1 MQNIWNQIQ
10 TFFSD
15 MYSYVR
21 AHVSIELM
29 VYIGIAVLV
38 LIIVYVANRL
48 VKKRKAKKRLAD
60 LETEINDIRS
70 NSLQYKFNKATAFAK
85 VNDDITDRVKNLT
98 PKYDICLKSIESC
111 EDIYDKAEE
120 FINRHRYKKS
130 MKTMDE
136 LEGVIDDTRDRIR
149 IVNSS
154 LDRILARET
163 EVREK
168 SNAAKE
174 RFRNLK
180 NIYSQN
186 RAAYYTGA
194 SYVDDQIE
202 DIENAF
208 NTFEEWMFAS
218 EFNKAKE
225 EIDKISAKTN
235 ELSAIVSDYPDLYSK
250 AKLLLPQALN
260 DVEIQVQDIE
270 EKNIDIS
277 YLEADE
283 KMDAIRNA
291 IEDAIIKLDNGNM
304 RKAESSL
311 NTISDQ
317 ILVLQDDISQEK
329 RAFDEIHG
337 DLESNFAAI
346 DEIEVELEEIV
357 NLYANIRDRFGL
369 EDWTR
374 RFENAKEQM
383 DILKQQRAQIQEQLS
398 KEDTLQVDVVHNYR
412 RFADRTVSF
421 GKQVKDMKRMLVGA
435 SSDENRARKQ
445 VIKLQLILNEVRL
458 NTINKQLPSIS
469 DQFTQDLAIGED
481 KIARVRRILEHS
493 PLDVQA
499 LNKELQ
505 DAIDFIY
512 KLYNNANNLV
522 GVAVMVENAIVFGNR
537 FRSTY
542 PQLDSD
548 LTRAE
553 VCYQNGEYTRALKI
567 AIQAIEN
574 LHPGIYEKL
583 VSEKNPAVM
592 NLAG

>member
-1 MQNIWNQIQ
+1 MENIWNEVQA
-10 TFFSD
+10 FFINAYD
-15 MYSYVR
+15 YVSK
-21 AHVSIELM
+21 HFSIELLT
-29 VYIGIAVLV
+29 YLGIAVIVLLLV
-38 LIIVYVANRL
+38 WIANRL
-48 VKKRKAKKRLAD
+48 VKRNKARKRLAD
-60 LETEINDIRS
+60 LETEINDIRN
-70 NSLQYKFNKATAFAK
+70 NSLQYKFNKATAFAR
-85 VNDDITDRVKNLT
+85 VNDDIIDRVKNLT

-111 EDIYDKAEE
+111 EDIYEKADE
-120 FINRHRYKKS
+120 FINKHRYKKA

-149 IVNSS
+149 IVNQS
-154 LDRILARET
+154 LDRILAKET

-174 RFRNLK
+174 RFRNLR
-180 NIYSQN
+180 NIYTQN
-186 RAAYYTGA
+186 RPAYYTGA
-194 SYVDDQIE
+194 GYVDDQIE
-202 DIENAF
+202 DIEEAF
-208 NTFEEWMFAS
+208 NSFEEWMFAS
-218 EFNKAKE
+218 EFNKAKD
-225 EIDKISAKTN
+225 EIDKISARTN
-235 ELSAIVSDYPDLYSK
+235 ELSAIVRDYPDLYSK

-260 DVEIQVQDIE
+260 DVEMQVQEIE

-291 IEDAIIKLDNGNM
+291 IEDAIIKLDNGNV
-304 RKAESSL
+304 RKAESAL

-317 ILVLQDDISQEK
+317 ILVLQDDIAQEK
-329 RAFDEIHG
+329 KAFDEIHG
-337 DLESNFAAI
+337 DLETNFAAI
-346 DEIEVELEEIV
+346 DEIDSELKEIV
-357 NLYANIRDRFGL
+357 TLYANIKDRFGL
-369 EDWTR
+369 EDWTK
-374 RFENAKEQM
+374 RFEAAREQM
-383 DILKQQRAQIQEQLS
+383 ELLKNQRSQIQEQLA
-398 KEDTLQVDVVHNYR
+398 KEDTLQVDVVHSYI
-412 RFADRTVSF
+412 RFAEKTVNF
-421 GKQVKDMKRMLVGA
+421 GKSVKEMKRMLVGA

-469 DQFTQDLAIGED
+469 DQFAEDLQVGEE
-481 KIARVRRILEHS
+481 KIARVRKILEHS

-499 LNKELQ
+499 LNRELQ
-505 DAIDFIY
+505 DSIDFVY

-542 PQLDSD
+542 PSLDSD

-583 VSEKNPAVM
+583 IAEKNPAVM
-592 NLAG
+592 NLV

>member
-1 MQNIWNQIQ
+1 MENIWNEVQA
-10 TFFSD
+10 FFINAYD
-15 MYSYVR
+15 YVSK
-21 AHVSIELM
+21 HFSIELLT
-29 VYIGIAVLV
+29 YLGIAVIVLLLV
-38 LIIVYVANRL
+38 WIANRL
-48 VKKRKAKKRLAD
+48 VKRNKARKRLAD
-60 LETEINDIRS
+60 LETDINDIRN
-70 NSLQYKFNKATAFAK
+70 NSLQYKFNKATAFAR
-85 VNDDITDRVKNLT
+85 VNDDIIDRVKNLT

-111 EDIYDKAEE
+111 EDIYEKADE
-120 FINRHRYKKS
+120 FINKHRYKKA

-149 IVNSS
+149 IVNQS
-154 LDRILARET
+154 LDRILAKET

-174 RFRNLK
+174 RFRNLR
-180 NIYSQN
+180 NIYTQN
-186 RAAYYTGA
+186 RPAYYTGA
-194 SYVDDQIE
+194 GYVDDQIE
-202 DIENAF
+202 DIEEAF
-208 NTFEEWMFAS
+208 NSFEEWMFAS
-218 EFNKAKE
+218 EFNKAKD
-225 EIDKISAKTN
+225 EIDKISARTN
-235 ELSAIVSDYPDLYSK
+235 ELSAIVRDYPDLYSK

-260 DVEIQVQDIE
+260 DVEIQVQEIE

-291 IEDAIIKLDNGNM
+291 IEDAIIKLDNGNV
-304 RKAESSL
+304 RKAESAL

-317 ILVLQDDISQEK
+317 ILVLQDDIAQEK
-329 RAFDEIHG
+329 KAFDEIHG
-337 DLESNFAAI
+337 DLETNFAAI
-346 DEIEVELEEIV
+346 DEIDSELKEIV
-357 NLYANIRDRFGL
+357 TLYANIKDRFGL
-369 EDWTR
+369 EDWTK
-374 RFENAKEQM
+374 RFEAAREQM
-383 DILKQQRAQIQEQLS
+383 ELLKNQRSQIQEQLA
-398 KEDTLQVDVVHNYR
+398 KEDTLQVDVVHSYR
-412 RFADRTVSF
+412 RFAEKTVNF
-421 GKQVKDMKRMLVGA
+421 GKSVKEMKRMLVGA

-469 DQFTQDLAIGED
+469 DQFAEDLQVGEE
-481 KIARVRRILEHS
+481 KIARVRKILEHS

-499 LNKELQ
+499 LNRELQ
-505 DAIDFIY
+505 DSIDFVY

-542 PQLDSD
+542 PSLDSD

-583 VSEKNPAVM
+583 IAEKNPAVM
-592 NLAG
+592 NLV

>member
-1 MQNIWNQIQ
+1 MENIWNEVQA
-10 TFFSD
+10 FFINAYD
-15 MYSYVR
+15 YVSK
-21 AHVSIELM
+21 HFSIELLT
-29 VYIGIAVLV
+29 YLGIAVIVLLLV
-38 LIIVYVANRL
+38 WIANRL
-48 VKKRKAKKRLAD
+48 VKRNKARKRLAD
-60 LETEINDIRS
+60 LETEINDIRN
-70 NSLQYKFNKATAFAK
+70 NSLQYKFNKATAFAR
-85 VNDDITDRVKNLT
+85 VNDDIIDRVKNLT

-111 EDIYDKAEE
+111 EDIYEKADE
-120 FINRHRYKKS
+120 FINKHRYKKA

-149 IVNSS
+149 IVNQS
-154 LDRILARET
+154 LDRILAKET

-174 RFRNLK
+174 RFRNLR
-180 NIYSQN
+180 NIYTQN
-186 RAAYYTGA
+186 RPAYYTGA
-194 SYVDDQIE
+194 GYVDDQIE
-202 DIENAF
+202 DIEEAF
-208 NTFEEWMFAS
+208 NSFEEWMFAS
-218 EFNKAKE
+218 EFNKAKD
-225 EIDKISAKTN
+225 EIDKISARTN
-235 ELSAIVSDYPDLYSK
+235 ELSAIVRDYPDLYSK

-260 DVEIQVQDIE
+260 DVEIQVQEIE

-291 IEDAIIKLDNGNM
+291 IDDAIIKLDNGNV
-304 RKAESSL
+304 RKAESAL

-317 ILVLQDDISQEK
+317 ILVLQDDIAQEK
-329 RAFDEIHG
+329 KAFDEIHG
-337 DLESNFAAI
+337 DLETNFAAI
-346 DEIEVELEEIV
+346 DEIDSELKEIV
-357 NLYANIRDRFGL
+357 TLYANIKDRFGL
-369 EDWTR
+369 EDWTK
-374 RFENAKEQM
+374 RFEAAREQM
-383 DILKQQRAQIQEQLS
+383 ELLKNQRSQIQEQLA
-398 KEDTLQVDVVHNYR
+398 KEDTLQVDVVHSYR
-412 RFADRTVSF
+412 RFAEKTVNF
-421 GKQVKDMKRMLVGA
+421 GKSVKEMKRMLVGA

-469 DQFTQDLAIGED
+469 DQFAEDLQVGEE
-481 KIARVRRILEHS
+481 KIARVRKILEHS

-499 LNKELQ
+499 LNRELQ
-505 DAIDFIY
+505 DSIDFVY

-522 GVAVMVENAIVFGNR
+522 GVAVMGENAIVFGNR

-542 PQLDSD
+542 PSLDSD

-583 VSEKNPAVM
+583 IAEKNPAVM
-592 NLAG
+592 NLV

>member
-1 MQNIWNQIQ
+1 MENIWNEVQA
-10 TFFSD
+10 FFINAYD
-15 MYSYVR
+15 YVSK
-21 AHVSIELM
+21 HFSIELLT
-29 VYIGIAVLV
+29 YLGIAVIVLLLV
-38 LIIVYVANRL
+38 WIANRL
-48 VKKRKAKKRLAD
+48 VKRNKARKRLAD
-60 LETEINDIRS
+60 LETEINDIRN
-70 NSLQYKFNKATAFAK
+70 NSLQYKFNKATAFAR
-85 VNDDITDRVKNLT
+85 VNDDIIDRVKNLT

-111 EDIYDKAEE
+111 EDIYEKADE
-120 FINRHRYKKS
+120 FINKHRYKKA

-149 IVNSS
+149 IVNQS
-154 LDRILARET
+154 LDRILAKET

-174 RFRNLK
+174 RFRNLR
-180 NIYSQN
+180 NIYTQN
-186 RAAYYTGA
+186 RPAYYTGA
-194 SYVDDQIE
+194 GYVDDQIE
-202 DIENAF
+202 DIEEAF
-208 NTFEEWMFAS
+208 NSFEEWMFAS
-218 EFNKAKE
+218 EFNKAKD
-225 EIDKISAKTN
+225 EIDKISARTN
-235 ELSAIVSDYPDLYSK
+235 ELSAIVRDYPDLYSK

-260 DVEIQVQDIE
+260 DVEIQVQEIE

-291 IEDAIIKLDNGNM
+291 IEDAIIKLDNGNV
-304 RKAESSL
+304 RKAESAL

-317 ILVLQDDISQEK
+317 ILVLQDDIAQEK
-329 RAFDEIHG
+329 KAFDEIHG
-337 DLESNFAAI
+337 DLETNFAAI
-346 DEIEVELEEIV
+346 DEIDSELKEIV
-357 NLYANIRDRFGL
+357 TLYANIKDRFGL
-369 EDWTR
+369 EDWTK
-374 RFENAKEQM
+374 RFEAAREQM
-383 DILKQQRAQIQEQLS
+383 ELLKNQRSQIQEQLA
-398 KEDTLQVDVVHNYR
+398 KEDTLQVDVVHSYR
-412 RFADRTVSF
+412 RFAEKTVNF
-421 GKQVKDMKRMLVGA
+421 GKSVKEMKRMLVGA

-469 DQFTQDLAIGED
+469 DQFAEDLQVGEE
-481 KIARVRRILEHS
+481 KIARVRKILEHS

-499 LNKELQ
+499 LNRELQ
-505 DAIDFIY
+505 DSIDFVY

-522 GVAVMVENAIVFGNR
+522 GVAVMGENAIVFGNR

-542 PQLDSD
+542 PSLDSD

-583 VSEKNPAVM
+583 IAEKNPAVM
-592 NLAG
+592 NLV

>member
-1 MQNIWNQIQ
+1 MENIWNEVQA
-10 TFFSD
+10 FFINAYD
-15 MYSYVR
+15 YVSK
-21 AHVSIELM
+21 HFSIELLT
-29 VYIGIAVLV
+29 YLGIAVIVLLLV
-38 LIIVYVANRL
+38 WIANRL
-48 VKKRKAKKRLAD
+48 VKRNKARKRLAD
-60 LETEINDIRS
+60 LETEINDIRN
-70 NSLQYKFNKATAFAK
+70 NSLQYKFSKATAFAR
-85 VNDDITDRVKNLT
+85 VNDDIIDRVKNLT

-111 EDIYDKAEE
+111 EDIYEKADE
-120 FINRHRYKKS
+120 FINKHRYKKA

-149 IVNSS
+149 IVNQS
-154 LDRILARET
+154 LDRILAKET

-174 RFRNLK
+174 RFRNLR
-180 NIYSQN
+180 NIYTQN
-186 RAAYYTGA
+186 RPAYYTGA
-194 SYVDDQIE
+194 GYVDDQIE
-202 DIENAF
+202 DIEEAF
-208 NTFEEWMFAS
+208 NSFEEWMFAS
-218 EFNKAKE
+218 EFNKAKD
-225 EIDKISAKTN
+225 EIDKISARTN
-235 ELSAIVSDYPDLYSK
+235 ELSAIVRDYPDLYSK

-260 DVEIQVQDIE
+260 DVEMQVQEIE

-291 IEDAIIKLDNGNM
+291 IEDAIIKLDNGNV
-304 RKAESSL
+304 RKAESAL

-317 ILVLQDDISQEK
+317 ILVLQDDIAQEK
-329 RAFDEIHG
+329 KAFDEIHG
-337 DLESNFAAI
+337 DLETNFAAI
-346 DEIEVELEEIV
+346 DEIDSELKEIV
-357 NLYANIRDRFGL
+357 TLYANIKDRFGL
-369 EDWTR
+369 EDWTK
-374 RFENAKEQM
+374 RFEAAREQM
-383 DILKQQRAQIQEQLS
+383 ELLKNQRSQIQEQLA
-398 KEDTLQVDVVHNYR
+398 KEDTLQVDVVHSYR
-412 RFADRTVSF
+412 RFAEKTVNF
-421 GKQVKDMKRMLVGA
+421 GKSVKEMKRMLVGA

-469 DQFTQDLAIGED
+469 DQFAEDLQVGEE
-481 KIARVRRILEHS
+481 KIARVRKILEHS

-499 LNKELQ
+499 LNRELQ
-505 DAIDFIY
+505 DSIDFVY

-542 PQLDSD
+542 PSLDSD

-583 VSEKNPAVM
+583 IAEKNPAVM
-592 NLAG
+592 NLV

>member
-1 MQNIWNQIQ
+1 MENIWNEIQ
-10 TFFSD
+10 SFFINAYD
-15 MYSYVR
+15 YVSK
-21 AHVSIELM
+21 HFSIELLT
-29 VYIGIAVLV
+29 YLGIAVVVLV
-38 LIIVYVANRL
+38 IVWIANRL
-48 VKKRKAKKRLAD
+48 VKKNKARKRLAD
-60 LETEINDIRS
+60 LETEINDIRN
-70 NSLQYKFNKATAFAK
+70 NSLQYKFNKASAFAK

-98 PKYDICLKSIESC
+98 PKYEICLRSIESC
-111 EDIYDKAEE
+111 EDIYEKADE
-120 FINRHRYKKS
+120 FIVHHRYKKA

-149 IVNSS
+149 IVNQS
-154 LDRILARET
+154 LDRILAKET

-174 RFRNLK
+174 RFRNVR
-180 NIYSQN
+180 NIYTQN

-208 NTFEEWMFAS
+208 NSFEEWMFAS
-218 EFNKAKE
+218 EFNKAKD
-225 EIDKISAKTN
+225 EIDKISARTN
-235 ELSAIVSDYPDLYSK
+235 ELSAIVRDYPDLYSK

-260 DVEIQVQDIE
+260 DVEIQVQEIE
-270 EKNIDIS
+270 DKNIDIS

-291 IEDAIIKLDNGNM
+291 IEDAIIKLDNGNV
-304 RKAESSL
+304 RKAESAL
-311 NTISDQ
+311 NNISDQ
-317 ILVLQDDISQEK
+317 ILVLQDDIAQEK
-329 RAFDEIHG
+329 KAFDEIHG
-337 DLESNFAAI
+337 DLETNFAAI
-346 DEIEVELEEIV
+346 DEIESELGEIV
-357 NLYANIRDRFGL
+357 TLYANIKDRFGL
-369 EDWTR
+369 EDWTK
-374 RFENAKEQM
+374 RFESAREQM
-383 DILKQQRAQIQEQLS
+383 EMLKNQRKQIQEQLE
-398 KEDTLQVDVVHNYR
+398 KEDTLQVDVVHSYR
-412 RFADRTVSF
+412 RFAEKTVNFS
-421 GKQVKDMKRMLVGA
+421 KQVKEMKRMLVGA

-445 VIKLQLILNEVRL
+445 VTKLQLILNEVRL

-469 DQFTQDLAIGED
+469 DQFAEDLQVGEE
-481 KIARVRRILEHS
+481 KIAKVRKILEHS

-499 LNKELQ
+499 LNRELQ
-505 DAIDFIY
+505 DSIDFVY

-542 PQLDSD
+542 PALDSD

-592 NLAG
+592 NLV

>member
-1 MQNIWNQIQ
+1 MENIWNEVQA
-10 TFFSD
+10 FFINAYD
-15 MYSYVR
+15 YVSK
-21 AHVSIELM
+21 HFSIELLT
-29 VYIGIAVLV
+29 YLGIAVIVLLLV
-38 LIIVYVANRL
+38 WIANRL
-48 VKKRKAKKRLAD
+48 VKRNKARKRLAD
-60 LETEINDIRS
+60 LETEINDIRN
-70 NSLQYKFNKATAFAK
+70 NSLQYKFNKATAFAR
-85 VNDDITDRVKNLT
+85 VNDDIIDRVKNLT

-111 EDIYDKAEE
+111 EDIYEKADE
-120 FINRHRYKKS
+120 FINKHRYKKA

-149 IVNSS
+149 IVNQS
-154 LDRILARET
+154 LDRILAKET

-174 RFRNLK
+174 RFRNLR
-180 NIYSQN
+180 NIYTQN
-186 RAAYYTGA
+186 RPAYYTGA
-194 SYVDDQIE
+194 GYVDDQIE
-202 DIENAF
+202 DIEEAF
-208 NTFEEWMFAS
+208 NSFEEWMFAS
-218 EFNKAKE
+218 EFNKAKD
-225 EIDKISAKTN
+225 EIDKISARTN
-235 ELSAIVSDYPDLYSK
+235 ELSAIVRDYPDLYSK

-260 DVEIQVQDIE
+260 DVEIQVQEIE

-291 IEDAIIKLDNGNM
+291 IEDAIIKLDNGNV
-304 RKAESSL
+304 RKAESAL

-317 ILVLQDDISQEK
+317 ILVLQDDIAQEK
-329 RAFDEIHG
+329 KAFDEIHG
-337 DLESNFAAI
+337 DLETNFAAI
-346 DEIEVELEEIV
+346 DEIDSELKEIV
-357 NLYANIRDRFGL
+357 TLYANIKDRFGL
-369 EDWTR
+369 EDWTK
-374 RFENAKEQM
+374 RFEAAREQM
-383 DILKQQRAQIQEQLS
+383 ELLKNQRSQIQEQLA
-398 KEDTLQVDVVHNYR
+398 KEDTLQVDVVHSYR
-412 RFADRTVSF
+412 RFAEKTVNF
-421 GKQVKDMKRMLVGA
+421 GKSVKEMKRMLVGA

-469 DQFTQDLAIGED
+469 DQFAEDLQVGEE
-481 KIARVRRILEHS
+481 KIARVRKILEHS

-499 LNKELQ
+499 LNRELQ
-505 DAIDFIY
+505 DSIDFVY

-542 PQLDSD
+542 PSLDSD

-583 VSEKNPAVM
+583 IAEKNPAVM
-592 NLAG
+592 NLV

>member
-1 MQNIWNQIQ
+1 MENIWNEVQA
-10 TFFSD
+10 FFINAYD
-15 MYSYVR
+15 YVSK
-21 AHVSIELM
+21 HFSIELLT
-29 VYIGIAVLV
+29 YLGIAVIVLLLV
-38 LIIVYVANRL
+38 WIANRL
-48 VKKRKAKKRLAD
+48 VKRNKARKRLAD
-60 LETEINDIRS
+60 LETEINDIRN
-70 NSLQYKFNKATAFAK
+70 NSLQYKFNKATAFAR
-85 VNDDITDRVKNLT
+85 VNDDIIDRVKNLT

-111 EDIYDKAEE
+111 EDIYEKADE
-120 FINRHRYKKS
+120 FINKHRYKKA

-136 LEGVIDDTRDRIR
+136 LEGVIADTRDRIR
-149 IVNSS
+149 IVNQS
-154 LDRILARET
+154 LDRILAKET

-174 RFRNLK
+174 RFRNLR
-180 NIYSQN
+180 NIYTQN
-186 RAAYYTGA
+186 RPAYYTGA
-194 SYVDDQIE
+194 GYVDDQIE
-202 DIENAF
+202 DIEEAF
-208 NTFEEWMFAS
+208 NSFEEWMFAS
-218 EFNKAKE
+218 EFNKAKD
-225 EIDKISAKTN
+225 EIDKISARTN
-235 ELSAIVSDYPDLYSK
+235 ELSAIVRDYPDLYSK

-260 DVEIQVQDIE
+260 DVEMQVQEIE

-291 IEDAIIKLDNGNM
+291 IEDAIIKLDNGNV
-304 RKAESSL
+304 RKAESAL

-317 ILVLQDDISQEK
+317 ILVLQDDIAQEK
-329 RAFDEIHG
+329 KAFDEIHG
-337 DLESNFAAI
+337 DLETNFAAI
-346 DEIEVELEEIV
+346 DEIDSELKEIV
-357 NLYANIRDRFGL
+357 TLYANIKDRFGL
-369 EDWTR
+369 EDWTK
-374 RFENAKEQM
+374 RFEAAREQM
-383 DILKQQRAQIQEQLS
+383 ELLKNQRSQIQEQLA
-398 KEDTLQVDVVHNYR
+398 KEDTLQVDVVHSYR
-412 RFADRTVSF
+412 RFAEKTVNF
-421 GKQVKDMKRMLVGA
+421 GKSVKEMKRMLVGA

-469 DQFTQDLAIGED
+469 DQFAEDLQVGEE
-481 KIARVRRILEHS
+481 KIARVRKILEHS

-499 LNKELQ
+499 LNRELQ
-505 DAIDFIY
+505 DSIDFVY

-542 PQLDSD
+542 PSLDSD

-583 VSEKNPAVM
+583 IAEKNPAVM
-592 NLAG
+592 NLV

>member
-1 MQNIWNQIQ
+1 MENIWNEVQA
-10 TFFSD
+10 FFINAYD
-15 MYSYVR
+15 YVSK
-21 AHVSIELM
+21 HFSIELLT
-29 VYIGIAVLV
+29 YLGIAVIVLLLV
-38 LIIVYVANRL
+38 WIANRL
-48 VKKRKAKKRLAD
+48 VKRNKARKRLAD
-60 LETEINDIRS
+60 LETEINDIRN
-70 NSLQYKFNKATAFAK
+70 NSLQYKFNKATAFAR
-85 VNDDITDRVKNLT
+85 VNDDIIDRVKNLT

-111 EDIYDKAEE
+111 EDIYEKADE
-120 FINRHRYKKS
+120 FINKHRYKKA

-149 IVNSS
+149 IVNQS
-154 LDRILARET
+154 LDRILAKET

-174 RFRNLK
+174 RFRNLR
-180 NIYSQN
+180 NIYTQN
-186 RAAYYTGA
+186 RPAYYTGA
-194 SYVDDQIE
+194 GYVDDQIE
-202 DIENAF
+202 DIEEAF
-208 NTFEEWMFAS
+208 NSFEEWMFAS
-218 EFNKAKE
+218 EFNKAKD
-225 EIDKISAKTN
+225 EIDKISARTN
-235 ELSAIVSDYPDLYSK
+235 ELSAIVRDYPDLYSK

-260 DVEIQVQDIE
+260 DVEMQVQEIE

-291 IEDAIIKLDNGNM
+291 IEDAIIKLDNGNV
-304 RKAESSL
+304 RKAESAL

-317 ILVLQDDISQEK
+317 ILVLQDDIAQEK
-329 RAFDEIHG
+329 KAFDEIHG
-337 DLESNFAAI
+337 DLETNFAAI
-346 DEIEVELEEIV
+346 DEIDSELKEIV
-357 NLYANIRDRFGL
+357 TLYANIKDRFGL
-369 EDWTR
+369 EDWTK
-374 RFENAKEQM
+374 RFEAAREQM
-383 DILKQQRAQIQEQLS
+383 ELLKNQRSQIQEQLA
-398 KEDTLQVDVVHNYR
+398 KEDTLQVDVVHSYR
-412 RFADRTVSF
+412 RFAEKTVNF
-421 GKQVKDMKRMLVGA
+421 GKSVKEMKRMLVGA

-469 DQFTQDLAIGED
+469 DQFAEDLQVGEE
-481 KIARVRRILEHS
+481 KIARVRKILEHS

-499 LNKELQ
+499 LNRELQ
-505 DAIDFIY
+505 DSIDFVY

-542 PQLDSD
+542 PSLDSD

-583 VSEKNPAVM
+583 IAEKNPAVM
-592 NLAG
+592 NLV

>member
-1 MQNIWNQIQ
+1 MENIWNEVQA
-10 TFFSD
+10 FFINAYD
-15 MYSYVR
+15 YVSK
-21 AHVSIELM
+21 HFSIELLT
-29 VYIGIAVLV
+29 YLGIAVIVLLLV
-38 LIIVYVANRL
+38 WIANRL
-48 VKKRKAKKRLAD
+48 VKRNKARKRLAD
-60 LETEINDIRS
+60 LETEINDIRN
-70 NSLQYKFNKATAFAK
+70 NSLQYKFNKATAFAR
-85 VNDDITDRVKNLT
+85 VNDDIIDRVKNLT

-111 EDIYDKAEE
+111 EDIYEKADE
-120 FINRHRYKKS
+120 FINKHHYKKA

-149 IVNSS
+149 IVNQS
-154 LDRILARET
+154 LDRILAKET

-174 RFRNLK
+174 RFRNLR
-180 NIYSQN
+180 NIYTQN
-186 RAAYYTGA
+186 RPAYYTGA
-194 SYVDDQIE
+194 GYVDDQIE
-202 DIENAF
+202 DIEEAF
-208 NTFEEWMFAS
+208 NSFEEWMFAS
-218 EFNKAKE
+218 EFNKAKD
-225 EIDKISAKTN
+225 EIDKISARTN
-235 ELSAIVSDYPDLYSK
+235 ELSAIVRDYPDLYSK

-260 DVEIQVQDIE
+260 DVEMQVQEIE

-291 IEDAIIKLDNGNM
+291 IEDAIIKLDNGNV
-304 RKAESSL
+304 RKAESAL

-317 ILVLQDDISQEK
+317 ILVLQDDIAQEK
-329 RAFDEIHG
+329 KAFDEIHG
-337 DLESNFAAI
+337 DLETNFAAI
-346 DEIEVELEEIV
+346 DEIDSELKEIV
-357 NLYANIRDRFGL
+357 TLYANIKDRFGL
-369 EDWTR
+369 EDWTK
-374 RFENAKEQM
+374 RFEAAREQM
-383 DILKQQRAQIQEQLS
+383 ELLKNQRSQIQEQLA
-398 KEDTLQVDVVHNYR
+398 KEDTLQVDVVHSYR
-412 RFADRTVSF
+412 RFAEKTVNF
-421 GKQVKDMKRMLVGA
+421 GKSVKEMKRMLVGA

-469 DQFTQDLAIGED
+469 DQFAEDLQVGEE
-481 KIARVRRILEHS
+481 KIARVRKILEHS

-499 LNKELQ
+499 LNRELQ
-505 DAIDFIY
+505 DSIDFVY

-542 PQLDSD
+542 PSLDSD

-583 VSEKNPAVM
+583 IAEKNPAVM
-592 NLAG
+592 NLV